1 MIIFFLRL
9 SQSLN
14 LDNFSFKISLSTF
27 HLSLRILSRFY
38 QLGLGLPVSNRYE
51 KQQLKHVFFLCER
64 RQRDRQFRAGM
75 VRSPPLGTQPLS
87 ISYSVIPRVW
97 PLISGPSMAAGILAN
112 IQAAG
117 WRMDKEVAVLS

>member
-1 MIIFFLRL
+1 MFFSYVKEDREIA
-9 SQSLN
+9 QSW
-14 LDNFSFKISLSTF
+14 
-27 HLSLRILSRFY
+27 Y
-38 QLGLGLPVSNRYE
+38 GG
-51 KQQLKHVFFLCER
+51 
-64 RQRDRQFRAGM
+64 
-75 VRSPPLGTQPLS
+75 SPPLGTQPLS